1 VTIRTSSAKAI
12 DALLS
17 DLRSE
22 SAVTRDAAVAR
33 LTVIGP
39 RAVERLTDLVDRP
52 EAGATARGAALR
64 ALEALG
70 DARALDAALRATA
83 DVDAGVAEAAVAVI
97 RPFLRGRRGTAALDH
112 LMTLVLNRACRETV
126 RLEALVALGDVEP
139 SMLEPLWQAV
149 ADDPSRAIRAQAAA
163 GRRGEPEP
171 YASAAEQMAAAA
183 ERELPDDPGTLRRLL
198 GTDGTAAPLPV
209 LHRIVERVREREA
222 SEPPARRGEWTRV
235 RGTAHVALAKR
246 SSRLGLYDLRE
257 ALEGATAPLPV
268 EFLAALSLVGD
279 AACLEAIAAAHTR
292 ATDRWWRDHLAD
304 AFRAIATRERL
315 TRRHAVMKKIHKR
328 WPELVSKT

>member
-22 SAVTRDAAVAR
+22 SAVTREAAIAR

-39 RAVERLTDLVDRP
+39 RAVERLVDLVERP
-52 EAGATARGAALR
+52 EVGAMARGAAFR
-64 ALEALG
+64 TLEALG

-83 DVDAGVAEAAVAVI
+83 DADADVAAAAVAVI
-97 RPFLRGRRGTAALDH
+97 RVFLRGRRGAAALDR
-112 LMTLVLNRACRETV
+112 LMTLVLNRACHETV
-126 RLEALVALGDVEP
+126 RLEALAALGDLEP
-139 SMLEPLWQAV
+139 STLEPLWQAL
-149 ADDPSRAIRAQAAA
+149 ADDPSRAIRGRVAA
-163 GRRGEPEP
+163 GRRGQPQP
-171 YASAAEQMAAAA
+171 DASAAEQMAAAA
-183 ERELPDDPGTLRRLL
+183 ERELPDDPDVLRRLL
-198 GTDGTAAPLPV
+198 ADGTAAPLPG

-222 SEPPARRGEWTRV
+222 SEPPARRGEWTRA

-279 AACLEAIAAAHTR
+279 AGCLEAIAAAHAR
-292 ATDRWWRDHLAD
+292 ATDRWWRDHLRD
-304 AFRAIATRERL
+304 TFRAIVTRERL
-315 TRRHAVMKKIHKR
+315 TRRHAVMKRIQKR
-328 WPELVSKT
+328 WPALVSKT

>member
-1 VTIRTSSAKAI
+1 MTIRTSSAKAI

-22 SAVTRDAAVAR
+22 SAVTREAAVAR

-39 RAVERLTDLVDRP
+39 RAVERLMDLVDRP

-70 DARALDAALRATA
+70 DARALDAALRVTA
-83 DVDAGVAEAAVAVI
+83 DADAGVAAAAVAVI
-97 RPFLRGRRGTAALDH
+97 RVFLRGRRGAAALDR
-112 LMTLVLNRACRETV
+112 LMTLVLNRACHDTV
-126 RLEALVALGDVEP
+126 RLEALVALGDLEP
-139 SMLEPLWQAV
+139 STLEPLWQAL
-149 ADDPSRAIRAQAAA
+149 ADDPSRAIRAQVAA
-163 GRRGEPEP
+163 GRRGQPQP
-171 YASAAEQMAAAA
+171 DVSAAEQMATAA
-183 ERELPDDPGTLRRLL
+183 ERELPDDPDALRRLL

-222 SEPPARRGEWTRV
+222 SEPPARRDEWTRA

-279 AACLEAIAAAHTR
+279 AACLEAIAAAHAR

-304 AFRAIATRERL
+304 TFRAIAARERL
-315 TRRHAVMKKIHKR
+315 TRRHAVMKKIQKR